1 MASWEDIP
9 EVDTSIAPAPAVAD
23 ATSMP
28 QPIRPT
34 LPSWDSL
41 DDAEVKGIS
50 KEQFVAENL
59 PLAAS
64 SIPGVSTL
72 GAVKLIANELN
83 NAIESSSSQAQEFL
97 KPIQEKDQYGLGPFA
112 LAGRTAIGLTSGL
125 AGMLTGTADKLLN
138 PELAGDNVASAAG
151 GMIGDM
157 AHSLRGT
164 PFQLAE
170 LARQIPESMGIP
182 RDVSEKMNLPAI
194 ILDKIGEIANAP
206 MGNVDEFKKEQIT
219 AQQENPAVGVGN
231 AAMIGGTLAG
241 IGGAKTT
248 LPKVGERPAYNIP
261 GLGSET
267 PDNPIWTGDKKAP
280 VNMIDNAPDV
290 SPAPDLITRQ
300 AQIEKA
306 LESGGGDFP
315 ASSNIG
321 PEAVPLG
328 IESAARTAE
337 RNAAYKE
344 IIYRPA
350 QEATHNANVRKV
362 AEESEFNDAL
372 KANGIG
378 MTNRTASSNAIGEYA
393 IAQQKGGVERLA
405 LDGKTAP
412 ELKPNEMAIYD
423 HMRAGFENH
432 WRLMNKVRTS
442 IGLDPIG
449 YVENYFT
456 FAQALD
462 EMAQSGVNP
471 VLADPKAIMARANQ
485 IAEETAMKN
494 IKSRG
499 TEAKPLKTD
508 AFGIYRNYIESA
520 IKYEELTPHINR
532 VNQLLDGTYGMD
544 RTARPNVTI
553 KNGRRVPDYT
563 LGKEEKLSAKPRRGL
578 HGGGAPSGVGE
589 FGTLTGEV
597 VTPKK
602 TETISLK
609 TNKKIAMDKGEYSPL
624 TNQIVRPAKT
634 ETMNPRVN
642 AQLGF
647 RPKVESGGPELPANR
662 LRMGKTPERGTAPEN
677 AIPLSE
683 KYPNMAAYT
692 KTWLNDIAGI
702 KPPKGLNAKL
712 ESFVG
717 RMQRNITRSALS
729 FNVLSTII
737 QPTALVPAFSEL
749 GPRYLTEGVTLIGPG
764 SKWRKIAMEK
774 SKVLLGRE
782 YETAIA
788 DATAGIRGRAENLM
802 SGAGDAGLKFLKL
815 GDLETARATWVG
827 AYRKG
832 MGEFN
837 LSDANAIKYADDVV
851 IRTQGSASPIDRAP
865 IQRSQL
871 GRAAS
876 MFGTYTMNN
885 WGYMTRDLLGRGAV
899 KRNAAAQM
907 EALIQFGIANQLVN
921 TIYGKYS
928 PQPNPL
934 AAIEQYRKDHPKDRS
949 NKDLLAGMMEFWK
962 VVPIVGGGVR
972 YGNVQPGGPIAGLGS
987 DILTG
992 GLFKKPVSTL
1002 GRLGGI
1008 PGTIQA
1014 QKIIDYESDKKKKKK
1029 TTR

>member
-1 MASWEDIP
+1 MPTYAELLTKFQRDSADVVSPQDVTASSAPKKKTYQELIDEFQGPTIGEAQP
-9 EVDTSIAPAPAVAD
+9 EKPV
-23 ATSMP
+23 
-28 QPIRPT
+28 
-34 LPSWDSL
+34 
-41 DDAEVKGIS
+41 GIS
-50 KEQFVAENL
+50 HDQFLAENI

-64 SIPGVSTL
+64 GVPGVSTL
-72 GAVKLIANELN
+72 GAVKLLADRINGAV
-83 NAIESSSSQAQEFL
+83 ESSSSQAQEFL
-97 KPIQEKDQYGLGPFA
+97 KPIQEQDQYGLGPFA
-112 LAGRTAIGLTSGL
+112 LAGRIAIGGASGL
-125 AGMLTGTADKLLN
+125 AGIVTSTADRLLN
-138 PELAGDNVASAAG
+138 PELRGENSVEAAG
-151 GMIGDM
+151 GMVGDM

-170 LARQIPESMGIP
+170 LARQIPQSMGIP
-182 RDVSEKMNLPAI
+182 DSVSEKMNLPAI
-194 ILDKIGEIANAP
+194 ILDKIGEVVNAP
-206 MGNVDEFKKEQIT
+206 MGDVGEFKKEQVA
-219 AQQENPAVGVGN
+219 AQRENPAVGVGN
-231 AAMIGGTLAG
+231 AAMIGGILAG
-241 IGGAKTT
+241 IGGARTT
-248 LPKVGERPAYNIP
+248 LPKIGERPAYNIP

-290 SPAPDLITRQ
+290 SPAPNLITRQ
-300 AQIEKA
+300 GQIEKA
-306 LESGGGDFP
+306 LEAGGGDFP
-315 ASSNIG
+315 SAQKIG
-321 PEAVPLG
+321 TEAVPLG
-328 IESAARTAE
+328 IESAARTFE
-337 RNAAYKE
+337 RNPALKE
-344 IIYRPA
+344 IVYRPA
-350 QEATHNANVRKV
+350 QDAVHNSNLRKV
-362 AEESEFNDAL
+362 AEETEFNDVL
-372 KANGIG
+372 KANDIG

-405 LDGKTAP
+405 LEGKTAP

-423 HMRAGFENH
+423 HMRSGFEKH

-471 VLADPKAIMARANQ
+471 VLADPKAIMARASQ

-499 TEAKPLKTD
+499 SELKPLKTD

-544 RTARPNVTI
+544 MTTRPNVTV
-553 KNGRRVPDYT
+553 KVGRRVPDYT
-563 LGKEEKLSAKPRRGL
+563 LGKENKLSAPPRRAQSVESAGPDNPLYRRDPNEPITPQPTSTPSLFRLGDIQEKPRAISPYVSKNRFQ
-578 HGGGAPSGVGE
+578 PS
-589 FGTLTGEV
+589 
-597 VTPKK
+597 
-602 TETISLK
+602 
-609 TNKKIAMDKGEYSPL
+609 
-624 TNQIVRPAKT
+624 
-634 ETMNPRVN
+634 
-642 AQLGF
+642 
-647 RPKVESGGPELPANR
+647 PELPSGQGVVSKTGGVKI
-662 LRMGKTPERGTAPEN
+662 GKTPKRGTPPEG

-692 KTWLNDIAGI
+692 KSWLNDIAGI
-702 KPPKGLNAKL
+702 KPVKGLNANL
-712 ESFVG
+712 ESWVG
-717 RMQRNITRSALS
+717 RIQRNITRSALS
-729 FNVLSTII
+729 FNVISTLI

-802 SGAGDAGLKFLKL
+802 SGAGDAGLKLLKL

-832 MGEFN
+832 VNQFG

-885 WGYMTRDLLGRGAV
+885 WGYITRDLLGRGAV
-899 KRNAAAQM
+899 KRNAAAQVN
-907 EALIQFGIANQLVN
+907 AIVQYGLANQLVN

-934 AAIEQYRKDHPKDRS
+934 AAIEQYKKDHPKDRS

-1008 PGTIQA
+1008 PGTVQA
-1014 QKIIDYESDKKKKKK
+1014 QKIIDESKKKKKK
-1029 TTR
+1029 KAR

>member
-1 MASWEDIP
+1 MATVQELLTQFQRDSADVTAPSDITASTAPKKKTVKELLAQYQGPTIGEAQP
-9 EVDTSIAPAPAVAD
+9 EKPV
-23 ATSMP
+23 
-28 QPIRPT
+28 
-34 LPSWDSL
+34 
-41 DDAEVKGIS
+41 GIS

-59 PLAAS
+59 PLMAS
-64 SIPGVSTL
+64 GIPGVSTL

-97 KPIQEKDQYGLGPFA
+97 RPIQEKDQYGLGPFA
-112 LAGRTAIGLTSGL
+112 LLGRIGIGGASGL
-125 AGMLTGTADKLLN
+125 AGMVTGTADKLLN
-138 PELAGDNVASAAG
+138 PELAGENTVSAAG
-151 GMIGDM
+151 GMVGDM

-182 RDVSEKMNLPAI
+182 REVSEKMNLPAI
-194 ILDKIGEIANAP
+194 ILDKIGEVANVP
-206 MGNVDEFKKEQIT
+206 MGNVDEFRKEQVA

-231 AAMIGGTLAG
+231 AAMIGGALAG
-241 IGGAKTT
+241 IGSAKTI
-248 LPKVGERPAYNIP
+248 LPKAGERSAYDIP

-306 LESGGGDFP
+306 LEQGGGDFP
-315 ASSNIG
+315 TSKNIG
-321 PEAVPLG
+321 PESVPLG
-328 IESAARTAE
+328 IESAARTFE
-337 RNAAYKE
+337 RNPALKE
-344 IIYRPA
+344 IVYRPA
-350 QEATHNANVRKV
+350 QDAIHNSNLRKV
-362 AEESEFNDAL
+362 AEETEFNDAL
-372 KANGIG
+372 KANDIG

-405 LDGKTAP
+405 LEGKTAP

-423 HMRAGFENH
+423 HMRAGFEKH

-471 VLADPKAIMARANQ
+471 VLADPKAIMARASQ

-544 RTARPNVTI
+544 RTAGPNVTI
-553 KNGRRVPDYT
+553 R
-563 LGKEEKLSAKPRRGL
+563 GKKP
-578 HGGGAPSGVGE
+578 S
-589 FGTLTGEV
+589 
-597 VTPKK
+597 
-602 TETISLK
+602 
-609 TNKKIAMDKGEYSPL
+609 
-624 TNQIVRPAKT
+624 
-634 ETMNPRVN
+634 
-642 AQLGF
+642 
-647 RPKVESGGPELPANR
+647 
-662 LRMGKTPERGTAPEN
+662 MGKLPKSGTTPEGAT
-677 AIPLSE
+677 PLSE
-683 KYPNMAAYT
+683 KFPNMAAYT

-702 KPPKGLNAKL
+702 KPPKGLNARL

-729 FNVLSTII
+729 FNVLSTLI

-764 SKWRKIAMEK
+764 SKWRRIAIEK

-788 DATAGIRGRAENLM
+788 DATVGIKGRAENLM

-832 MGEFN
+832 MGEFG

-928 PQPNPL
+928 PQPNPI

-1014 QKIIDYESDKKKKKK
+1014 QKIIDESKKKKKK